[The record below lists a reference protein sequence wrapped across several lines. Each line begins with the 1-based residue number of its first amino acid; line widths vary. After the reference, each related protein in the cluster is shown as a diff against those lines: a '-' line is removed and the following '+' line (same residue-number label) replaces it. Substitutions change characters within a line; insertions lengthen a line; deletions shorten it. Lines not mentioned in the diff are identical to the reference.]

1 MVMYIYNPYANDKYT
16 FVTHQA
22 SGTMSYQ
29 STTEKGYMQFGS
41 GVYKSTDRITGFSFT
56 NRDNYNISSG
66 KYRVYGLKD

>member
-1 MVMYIYNPYANDKYT
+1 
-16 FVTHQA
+16 
-22 SGTMSYQ
+22 MSYQ